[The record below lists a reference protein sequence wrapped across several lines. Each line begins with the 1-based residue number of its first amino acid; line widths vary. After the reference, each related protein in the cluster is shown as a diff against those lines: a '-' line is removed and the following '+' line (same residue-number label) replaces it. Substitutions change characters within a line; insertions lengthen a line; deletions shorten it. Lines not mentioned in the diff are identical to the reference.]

1 MRIQSGKLCG
11 ISRIT
16 ASRKGFK
23 NGIRTIFT
31 MGLFMSIYATV
42 LRLNNFGKN
51 WTPLH
56 HY

>member
-23 NGIRTIFT
+23 NGIWTIFT
-31 MGLFMSIYATV
+31 MGLYNPGIITDKKTFLTILFVY
-42 LRLNNFGKN
+42 KN
-51 WTPLH
+51 
-56 HY
+56 